1 MASNG
6 YSCNKP
12 WCKGLDLLIDTFC
25 LGIDVYTG
33 IVPWIDP
40 TPPDIKIS
48 ASMLAKALTSTLK
61 QFLFDPHSSFKHI
74 TVGTIDIA
82 AWTSTTSGTTRT
94 LVLATNIESV
104 ETSAALNGLVGSS
117 HIKSA
122 QIVMKSNG
130 LAEVVSGAGQDAL
143 VRLGGFG
150 TIGFV
155 I

>member
-1 MASNG
+1 
-6 YSCNKP
+6 
-12 WCKGLDLLIDTFC
+12 
-25 LGIDVYTG
+25 
-33 IVPWIDP
+33 
-40 TPPDIKIS
+40 
-48 ASMLAKALTSTLK
+48 MLAKALTSTLK

-82 AWTSTTSGTTRT
+82 AWTSTSSGTTRT